1 MIRSL
6 LIDDFELWRRF
17 VCSMVQKKPELKI
30 ICEVSDGL
38 AAVHKANELKPN
50 LILLDIGLP
59 KLNGIASYCCAEIPF

>member
-1 MIRSL
+1 
-6 LIDDFELWRRF
+6 
-17 VCSMVQKKPELKI
+17 MVQKKPELKI